1 MLNGILVTHV
11 DELEGGVR
19 PGMEEKLFKMSSQ
32 SLGFA
37 TNHRLSFTFR
47 GREIKQFEKKDA
59 DGNVCRGHVYVCM
72 KNYALSMS
80 KIAISKET
88 RA

>member
-1 MLNGILVTHV
+1 MLNGILVTHF

-19 PGMEEKLFKMSSQ
+19 QGMEEKLFKMSSQ
-32 SLGFA
+32 SLDFA
-37 TNHRLSFTFR
+37 TNHRRPSFTFR

-59 DGNVCRGHVYVCM
+59 DGNVCGGHVYVCM

-80 KIAISKET
+80 
-88 RA
+88 